1 MMVDKINIVHIIT
14 HFDLGG
20 AERIVLNICEQ
31 KHDNIQFHLFEVVRG
46 EGKFSEQFIKE
57 MKQNGIIFHRAPK
70 VSNKIGILLFPFRFQ
85 VLVLQIYPRIIHS
98 HTEVPDLGLY
108 LWSRCFGWVRP
119 KIKIVRTIHN
129 TKLWSDWKKIGHYV
143 ERYFKHKHA
152 NIAISRSVQDCYNL
166 EYGEKAPIIYNGI
179 GEVEQVAFEGLDASK
194 KNILFCG
201 RFEQQK
207 GIGVL
212 VKLVKKLAN
221 RNDLLF
227 HIVGKG
233 SLKDEIDSLRNQ
245 SNVRLYDRIYN
256 IAGKMGSF
264 DYVFMP
270 SEFEGLALTSIEA
283 SFAKTPVIANRCP
296 GLDETLP
303 EDWPLFADDNDV
315 NAYLKIF
322 NGLNDLDREALSEKA
337 YLYAKAHFSLK
348 KMQQEYLNVYRQKIW
363 QIP

>member
-20 AERIVLNICEQ
+20 AERIALNICEQ

-85 VLVLQIYPRIIHS
+85 FLVLQIYPRIIHS

-119 KIKIVRTIHN
+119 KIRIVRTIHN
-129 TKLWSDWKKIGHYV
+129 TKLWSDWKRIGSYV
-143 ERYFKHKHA
+143 ERYFKRKHA
-152 NIAISRSVQDCYNL
+152 NIAISRAVQECYL
-166 EYGEKAPIIYNGI
+166 QEYGDKAPIIYNGI
-179 GEVEQVAFEGLDASK
+179 GEVEQVAFEEIDSSK
-194 KNILFCG
+194 INILFCG
-201 RFEQQK
+201 RFEEQK
-207 GIGVL
+207 GIYTL
-212 VKLVKKLAN
+212 VKVVKKLAN

-227 HIVGKG
+227 HIVGNG
-233 SLKDEIDSLRNQ
+233 SLQSEVESIKNQ
-245 SNVRLYDRIYN
+245 SNVRLYERIYN
-256 IAGKMGSF
+256 IAGKMGAF

-270 SEFEGLALTSIEA
+270 SMFEGLGLTSIEA
-283 SFAKTPVIANRCP
+283 SFAKAPVIANRCP

-303 EDWPLFADDNDV
+303 EDWPLFVDDNNI

-322 NGLNDLDREALSEKA
+322 NGLKDIDKEVLSEKA
-337 YLYAKAHFSLK
+337 YSYVKAHFSLN
-348 KMQQEYLNVYRQKIW
+348 KMQQEYFNVYS
-363 QIP
+363 QIL